1 LTVPAG
7 FMPPGWGGVFC
18 GVSLSAMP
26 DKRRHRG
33 AAPGDRQIFAG
44 EFIDR
49 MRSAVGDLSWL
60 LSRGYA
66 QKSAVKLVGDR
77 FQLTVRQR
85 QAVMRGAC
93 SDASLAIRKLRCV
106 KRNELRGRV
115 LYLDGYNVLTS
126 VEAALAGGAL
136 FVGRDG
142 CLRDVASM
150 HGSFRKVEETEP
162 AIRLMVETLESLGVA
177 RTIWYLDQPVSNS
190 GRLKMMILRIAENNG
205 LGAEVEL
212 VPSPDRVLIDLGANE
227 GIVCTADSVILD
239 GCSSWFNLAAQVITR
254 HVESAWVIDLRGGSA
269 LSPMS

>member
-1 LTVPAG
+1 
-7 FMPPGWGGVFC
+7 
-18 GVSLSAMP
+18 MP

-33 AAPGDRQIFAG
+33 AAPGDRRIFAG

-49 MRSAVGDLSWL
+49 MRSAVEDLSWL
-60 LSRGYA
+60 LSRGSA
-66 QKSAVKLVGDR
+66 QQSAVKLVGDR
-77 FQLTVRQR
+77 FQLTSRQR

-93 SDASLAIRKLRCV
+93 SDESLAIRRSRRV
-106 KRNELRGRV
+106 GSEELRGRV

-162 AIRLMVETLESLGVA
+162 AIRLMVETLESLGVE

-190 GRLKMMILRIAENNG
+190 GRLKAAILGISEEKG
-205 LGAEVEL
+205 VEAEVGL
-212 VPSPDRVLIDLGANE
+212 VPSPDRVLIDIVPNE
-227 GIVCTADSVILD
+227 GVVCTADRVVLD
-239 GCSSWFNLAAQVITR
+239 GCSAWFNLAEHVIGR
-254 HVESAWVIDLRGGSA
+254 RVEGAWVIELRGGSGR
-269 LSPMS
+269 SGS